1 MSDEPVQFTI
11 EGHAPAPAAKRHTAT
26 DAAVEME
33 KTRSVLREAAA
44 AKNELLQARR
54 ERAAFSLEAVDAEA
68 ARAAQSYQQAWD
80 AGDAAAMAA
89 SQRDIAALEI
99 RRHNTQAVAE
109 RLDRTQPL
117 PTDPV
122 EAFAEGRSAQAQAWI
137 RDHPQYVLDGRKA
150 AKLAAGHNDAI
161 AEGIAPDTADY
172 FSHIN
177 NFVGE
182 GGESRRRG
190 SNSGG
195 DSEIRRVIVTD
206 DPNKQ
211 IGPNEVRMTRGEHK
225 AATETLTWNYDSGPH
240 KKGEALGV
248 VEYLRRKG
256 IMMKQGGFYDK
267 LD

>member
-150 AKLAAGHNDAI
+150 AKLNAAHSDAI

-172 FSHIN
+172 FSHVNRFI
-177 NFVGE
+177 GE
-182 GGESRRRG
+182 GAGSRR
-190 SNSGG
+190 SSSDNATL
-195 DSEIRRVIVTD
+195 RVRVTD

-211 IGPNEVRMTRGEHK
+211 LAPGEVRMSRGEHK
-225 AATETLTWNYDSGPH
+225 AATETLTWNYDSGNH
-240 KKGEALGV
+240 KKGEPLGV
-248 VEYLRRKG
+248 EEYLRRKNL
-256 IMMKQGGFYDK
+256 MKQQGGYHDK